1 MDVDIVVRMTRDEAE
16 ALLRELL
23 YESSPILVRLV
34 EELEKLL

>member
-16 ALLRELL
+16 ALLRELR
-23 YESSPILVRLV
+23 YESAPILVRLV